1 MFGPK
6 SLMELEGYYFM
17 RDYVIFMLL
26 LFMVMGETVS
36 ELWPPLGLF
45 ILQMMYGAMVE

>member
-1 MFGPK
+1 
-6 SLMELEGYYFM
+6 MELEGYYFM

-36 ELWPPLGLF
+36 ELWPPL
-45 ILQMMYGAMVE
+45 QMMYGAMVE